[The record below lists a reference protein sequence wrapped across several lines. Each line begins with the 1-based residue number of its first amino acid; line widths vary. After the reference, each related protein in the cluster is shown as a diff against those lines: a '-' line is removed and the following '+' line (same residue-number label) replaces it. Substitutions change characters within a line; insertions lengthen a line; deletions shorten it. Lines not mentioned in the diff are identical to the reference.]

1 MLERVLGLMFLAILK
16 HVLTDQTTTTFLL
29 EDQGIHTQ
37 VVRVIGLKIILVGL
51 TTMEEVKLLELV
63 VEADSIITI
72 PKGTGRMSPN
82 ANDNDLHLTHD
93 IVSENRKLLLLNKNK
108 QYGKI
113 KISSNNRVCH
123 RRNNRY

>member
-16 HVLTDQTTTTFLL
+16 HVLTEQTTTTFLL

-63 VEADSIITI
+63 VEAGSIITI
-72 PKGTGRMSPN
+72 PRETGRMSPN
-82 ANDNDLHLTHD
+82 ANYNDL
-93 IVSENRKLLLLNKNK
+93 
-108 QYGKI
+108 Q
-113 KISSNNRVCH
+113 
-123 RRNNRY
+123 